1 MSKMSKFLEKTLT
14 YGAKAGWAVFSRL
27 NTISPNKSFTPRWSD
42 KPLLK
47 SYEKEKPALGWPR
60 TADSLCPKCVPE
72 IRQQIVD
79 GKLPHE
85 VLLNEKVGEIKAQ
98 IIERDGQILMVK
110 DCPTHGHFED
120 VMSIDPAFFK
130 HLEEVFPGRDIKAH
144 NDEKLHN
151 HGTSTVTHGRGSV
164 LTIDLTNRCNMMC
177 DPCFMDANQVGFV
190 HELTWDEIKTM
201 LDNAVSIKPRR
212 QMSVQFSGG
221 EPTLSPYF
229 LDAIAYAR
237 KVGYESVQAATN
249 GIEFAKSKE
258 LCRAAAEAGLRYA
271 YLQFDG
277 IGNAANSH
285 RKVGNLFDVK
295 LQAIHN
301 LHEAGVDIV
310 PVTTIINGINN
321 EQVGHIIQFALD
333 NPKKINFL
341 SFQPVSFTGRDEAV
355 SDERRAAQRYTL
367 SHLAHDIRDQTGLG
381 ESTRDW
387 FPISFMST
395 FSDWADLVH
404 GPQHEWGQLS
414 CGCHPNCGIG
424 MALMIDKETKE
435 AAPVTAFLD
444 MGTDAKDQATVNDAT
459 RGKFLSTLALGRS
472 LMRNYAP
479 FQAPTRFK
487 ITDMMKKMD
496 KTFNATGKDYGSVK
510 GDRTM
515 EDIKKRREDRWNFLF
530 IAGMWFQDL
539 FNYDF
544 RRTEQCII
552 PYATQEGE
560 ISFCAYNTGVGWR
573 NIIEKMHM
581 TATLTKWYEEHGR
594 HEIFAGGKKV
604 KMDDEAHSLLLRDA
618 LVTNEL
624 QHDLDKLGIA
634 KNSREEKVR
643 ARDAKQ
649 KASAAGLQAS
659 ASADDAVVG
668 VDRGPKVNDE
678 AYNARM
684 AALYREVVLKEKPVV
699 AENGFIPLGALT
711 GNGNG
716 NGTHAAKP
724 EVAEP
729 VAGDLVSFWLLA
741 QPRTGRLRNL
751 VRNTWWLFQAMRK
764 CPRGSEGIFYG
775 LYPG

>member
-1 MSKMSKFLEKTLT
+1 MSKAVKYAERAVTIAANGAWSVFEK
-14 YGAKAGWAVFSRL
+14 L
-27 NTISPNKSFTPRWSD
+27 NSIRPNPSFTPRWSD

-47 SYEKEKPALGWPR
+47 SWQKEKPPLGWPR
-60 TADSLCPKCVPE
+60 TTDSLCPKCVPE
-72 IRQQIVD
+72 IRQQIID

-85 VLLNEKVGEIKAQ
+85 ILLNEKVGEIKAQ
-98 IIERDGQILMVK
+98 IVERDGKILMVK
-110 DCPTHGHFED
+110 DCPKHGHFED
-120 VMSIDPAFFK
+120 VMSIDTAFFK
-130 HLEEVFPGRDIKAH
+130 HLEEVFPGRDIRAH
-144 NDEKLHN
+144 NDDKLHN

-190 HELTWDEIKTM
+190 HELTWDEIKLM
-201 LDNAVSIKPRR
+201 LDNAITIKPKR

-229 LDAIAYAR
+229 LD
-237 KVGYESVQAATN
+237 
-249 GIEFAKSKE
+249 
-258 LCRAAAEAGLRYA
+258 AAEAGLRYA

-341 SFQPVSFTGRDEAV
+341 SFQPVSFTGRDEAIT
-355 SDERRAAQRYTL
+355 DERRTAQRYTL
-367 SHLAHDIRDQTGLG
+367 SHMAHDVKNQTGLG
-381 ESTRDW
+381 EPTRDW

-404 GPQHEWGQLS
+404 GPNHEWGQLS

-424 MALMIDKETKE
+424 MALMIDKETRE
-435 AAPVTAFLD
+435 AVPVTAFLNAD
-444 MGTDAKDQATVNDAT
+444 RLAKDMAKINDAA
-459 RGKFLSTLALGRS
+459 RGKTLSVVGAALAL
-472 LMRNYAP
+472 LRNYDP
-479 FQAPTRFK
+479 RKSPTHFR
-487 ITDMMKKMD
+487 IMD
-496 KTFNATGKDYGSVK
+496 LLQKFDKCFGATGRNYGKVT

-515 EDIKKRREDRWNFLF
+515 QDIEKRRADRWNFLF

-581 TATLTKWYEEHGR
+581 TATLTKWYDEHGR

-604 KMDDEAHSLLLRDA
+604 GMESAQHTLILNQEHVDA
-618 LVTNEL
+618 AANNTFE
-624 QHDLDKLGIA
+624 KSGIA
-634 KNSREEKVR
+634 KNAREEKLR
-643 ARDAKQ
+643 AREARLKQDA
-649 KASAAGLQAS
+649 
-659 ASADDAVVG
+659 
-668 VDRGPKVNDE
+668 E
-678 AYNARM
+678 NAKM
-684 AALYREVVLKEKPVV
+684 AKLYREHVLGEKPVEGLV
-699 AENGFIPLGALT
+699 SIDSIAP
-711 GNGNG
+711 
-716 NGTHAAKP
+716 AKP
-724 EVAEP
+724 KAEP
-729 VAGDLVSFWLLA
+729 VMGD
-741 QPRTGRLRNL
+741 
-751 VRNTWWLFQAMRK
+751 
-764 CPRGSEGIFYG
+764 
-775 LYPG
+775 